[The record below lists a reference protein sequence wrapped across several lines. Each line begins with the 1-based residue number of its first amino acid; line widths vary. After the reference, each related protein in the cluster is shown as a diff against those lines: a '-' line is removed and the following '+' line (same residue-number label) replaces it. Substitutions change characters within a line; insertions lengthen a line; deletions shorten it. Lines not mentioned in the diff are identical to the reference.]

1 MTSCDRRHFLV
12 TVSSLPVLPTLAA
25 SPASATS
32 GAITPRC
39 PLGLLLYSYGLRVK
53 AEPELANPEK
63 FLEFAHSRGAAG
75 VQIPLRQKTAAEAAS
90 IRRKAEQLG
99 LYLEGIISPPKPTR
113 EETDRFSAELA
124 TAAACG
130 ATVLRMVLLGGRRY
144 EVFTRAEE
152 FSEFLQNARKALQTA
167 EPLAR
172 KHNLRLGIEN
182 HKDFRTD
189 ELLDLLAT
197 ISSQAIGVCVD
208 LGNNLALVENPAK
221 TIAALA
227 PHAVTVHLKDIAVER
242 TSEGFAM
249 AEVPLG
255 EGLIDLAEAVAVLR
269 RAQPTIR
276 LNLEMITRDPLQI
289 PCLSERYWA
298 TMGKVP
304 ARELAQTLALVERRA
319 VKTPLSRITA
329 LPQAEQLQREDDNV
343 LRSFAYARKLWK

>member
-1 MTSCDRRHFLV
+1 MTTPDRRQFLA
-12 TVSSLPVLPTLAA
+12 TATSLSAWPTIAA
-25 SPASATS
+25 SSVSAAPNNS
-32 GAITPRC
+32 RC

-53 AEPELANPEK
+53 AEPELASPVK

-75 VQIPLRQKTAAEAAS
+75 VQLPLRQKTAAESTA

-99 LYLEGIISPPKPTR
+99 LYLEGIISPPKPER
-113 EETDRFSAELA
+113 EDTERFAAELA
-124 TAAACG
+124 TATACG

-152 FSEFLQNARKALQTA
+152 FPAFLQRARTAIQTA

-172 KHNLRLGIEN
+172 KHKLRLGIEN

-189 ELLDLLAT
+189 ELLDFLAK
-197 ISSQAIGVCVD
+197 ISSEAIGVCVD
-208 LGNNLALVENPAK
+208 LGNNLALAEDPAK

-255 EGLIDLAEAVAVLR
+255 EGLINLAEAVAVLR
-269 RAQPTIR
+269 QAQPTIR
-276 LNLEMITRDPLQI
+276 LNLEMITRDPLLI
-289 PCLSERYWA
+289 PCLTERYWA
-298 TMGKVP
+298 TMEKVP

-329 LPQAEQLQREDDNV
+329 LPQAKQLQREDDNV